1 MFSYIML
8 IILSILNNI
17 IVVFLTL
24 SGCICISN
32 IITKYLNKWIK
43 IDSILL
49 IIHLF
54 IISYLFYLIKQYTQL
69 FDNQTNEFV
78 ILIGPMMGVLSN
90 YLVPILTK
98 WKVKLEK
105 K

>member
-1 MFSYIML
+1 ML

>member
-1 MFSYIML
+1 ML

-17 IVVFLTL
+17 IVVLLTL

-69 FDNQTNEFV
+69 FDNQTNEYV

-90 YLVPILTK
+90 YLIPILRK

>member
-1 MFSYIML
+1 ML

-17 IVVFLTL
+17 IVVLLTL

-90 YLVPILTK
+90 YLIPILTK

-105 K
+105 NKL

>member
-17 IVVFLTL
+17 IVIFLTL
-24 SGCICISN
+24 SGCICLSN

-54 IISYLFYLIKQYTQL
+54 IISYLFYLIKQYTNL

-78 ILIGPMMGVLSN
+78 IFIGPIIGVLSN

>member
-17 IVVFLTL
+17 IVVLLTL

-69 FDNQTNEFV
+69 FDNQTNEYV

-90 YLVPILTK
+90 YLIPILTK